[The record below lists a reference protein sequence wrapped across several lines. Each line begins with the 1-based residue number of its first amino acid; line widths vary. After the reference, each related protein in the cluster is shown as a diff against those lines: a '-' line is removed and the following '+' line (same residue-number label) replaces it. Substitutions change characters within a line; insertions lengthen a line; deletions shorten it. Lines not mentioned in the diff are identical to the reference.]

1 MEYILSVKNLKTDFV
16 DGDQVVHAVD
26 DVSFD
31 IRESETFGLIGE
43 SGCGKSAT
51 CRSLIGLLKENGTV
65 SGGKVIY
72 KGQDITHLRFG
83 EMQKIRGHEIG
94 MIFQEP
100 MTTLNPVVKIGVQLT
115 DSLPDTMNKGE
126 KRKRAEELLRMVGIS
141 DAAQRLEAY
150 PHELSGGMRQRAMIA
165 IALAGEPKL
174 LLADEPTTALDVT
187 IQDQILKLLQRL
199 KRDLNMSMI
208 LVTHDL
214 GVAAQV
220 CDHIAVMYAGRIVE
234 KADVHTLFH
243 KPRNPYTYSLMCSL
257 PSMVKKGQRLEP
269 IEGMPPNLKEMPAGC
284 AFAPRCRYC
293 EKICA
298 EKTPE
303 LEEIGKGH
311 YTRCHLWKKL
321 EHVEGIVER
330 EG

>member
-1 MEYILSVKNLKTDFV
+1 MEYILSVKNLKTDFA

-31 IRESETFGLIGE
+31 IREGEMFGLIGE

-65 SGGKVIY
+65 TGGQVIY
-72 KGQDITHLRFG
+72 KGQDITHLRFR

-100 MTTLNPVVKIGVQLT
+100 MTTLNPVVKIGMQLIE
-115 DSLPDTMNKGE
+115 SLPDKMSKE
-126 KRKRAEELLRMVGIS
+126 KKIKRAEELLRMVGIS

-187 IQDQILKLLQRL
+187 IQDQILKLLQKL
-199 KRDLNMSMI
+199 KR
-208 LVTHDL
+208 
-214 GVAAQV
+214 
-220 CDHIAVMYAGRIVE
+220 
-234 KADVHTLFH
+234 
-243 KPRNPYTYSLMCSL
+243 
-257 PSMVKKGQRLEP
+257 
-269 IEGMPPNLKEMPAGC
+269 
-284 AFAPRCRYC
+284 
-293 EKICA
+293 
-298 EKTPE
+298 
-303 LEEIGKGH
+303 
-311 YTRCHLWKKL
+311 
-321 EHVEGIVER
+321 
-330 EG
+330 